1 MRKLFAIVLC
11 TTFVFATLNVFGQK
25 PKKPIQTTNSTSTA
39 ARVQSS
45 LDKPASTTPA
55 CWMITGKNGD
65 IEYRWDTEANVR
77 QWINE
82 MRTQH
87 NEIYEY
93 TTSTAKDVDACD
105 AKNEK
110 QNPKKCWK
118 ITAKKNS
125 ENLEQ
130 YLWSTETVARR
141 KVSLLRSE
149 GYQDAKYVETQA
161 NDENSCANGNEEPAC
176 WEVTIG
182 NTVSYIWDVESTAR
196 NMVNSAR
203 NSGQT
208 ASYTKND
215 FDYNMCIKYG
225 AR

>member
-1 MRKLFAIVLC
+1 MIALC
-11 TTFVFATLNVFGQK
+11 AVFAFATIDALGQK
-25 PKKPIQTTNSTSTA
+25 PKKPLQQTNQTSVTA
-39 ARVQSS
+39 SQFQSV
-45 LDKPASTTPA
+45 KPVGTTPA

-110 QNPKKCWK
+110 QNPKKCWR
-118 ITAKKNS
+118 ITASKNGQGF
-125 ENLEQ
+125 EQ

-141 KVSLLRSE
+141 KATLLQGD
-149 GYQDAKYVETQA
+149 GYQQVKYVETSD
-161 NDENSCANGNEEPAC
+161 NDEKSCNASDNTNSDERAC

-182 NTVSYIWDVESTAR
+182 NTVSYIWDVESQAQT
-196 NMVNSAR
+196 MVNEAR

-208 ASYTKND
+208 ASYTRT
-215 FDYNMCIKYG
+215 DYNHDTCIKYG
-225 AR
+225 VR